1 MSVSIEQYR
10 ARIGSHANFIK
21 HREFESHLKSE
32 FWNTELMLFYMNVF
46 YLPIFKRLLLQ
57 RQNDY
62 ETSLWFV
69 KTLCCYHVYVPL
81 LLRLSN
87 DVETIR
93 VLQFMILLIQP
104 QLVVQTSVKVIHDLV
119 SVPVNN
125 VWQCR

>member
-21 HREFESHLKSE
+21 HRELESHLKNE

-46 YLPIFKRLLLQ
+46 YLPTFKRLLLQ

-69 KTLCCYHVYVPL
+69 KTLCYYHVYVPL

-87 DVETIR
+87 DVETTR

-104 QLVVQTSVKVIHDLV
+104 IVQTSVKVIHDLV